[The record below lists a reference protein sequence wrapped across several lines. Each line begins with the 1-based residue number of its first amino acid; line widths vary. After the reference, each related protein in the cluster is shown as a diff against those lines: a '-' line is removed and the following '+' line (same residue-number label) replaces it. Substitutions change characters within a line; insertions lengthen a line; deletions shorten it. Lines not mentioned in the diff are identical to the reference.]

1 MTTFSDLIQDTID
14 ELAQVAGAGVQRYAE
29 DLIAQKLI
37 TTFDMVFDQLWWGGY
52 MEWYQRTLDG
62 TDGVV
67 TATMTGLR
75 KFDDVRAV
83 FIGSTD
89 TQLTITPST
98 INPFIITGTT
108 PRFIEEL
115 SEDTPDKVVQVW
127 PKTSTGDIVVH
138 ARKHPETF
146 NPTDLVKI
154 DRTLMKLGAAWQYL
168 EDDGTNPGASEK
180 EHNMFE
186 TRLSQLIKRHNS
198 QPIILDPATSV
209 LPEEWTVL

>member
-29 DLIAQKLI
+29 DLIASKLI

-67 TATMTGLR
+67 TEALTDVN

-83 FIGSTD
+83 FIGNSD
-89 TQLTITPST
+89 VQLTITSST

-115 SEDTPDKVVQVW
+115 SEDTPDKIIQFW
-127 PKTSTGDIVVH
+127 PKTATGTVVVH
-138 ARKHPETF
+138 ARKHPVTF
-146 NPTDLVKI
+146 NPTDIVKI
-154 DRTLMKLGAAWQYL
+154 DRSLMKLGAAWQYL

-186 TRLSQLIKRHNS
+186 TRLSQLVKRHNS
-198 QPIILDPATSV
+198 QPIILDPQTSV

>member
-1 MTTFSDLIQDTID
+1 MTTFSDLINDTID

-29 DLIAQKLI
+29 DLIASKLI

-67 TATMTGLR
+67 TTALTGVN

-83 FIGSTD
+83 FIGNSD
-89 TQLTITPST
+89 VQLTITSST

-115 SEDTPDKVVQVW
+115 SEDTPDKIIQFW
-127 PKTSTGDIVVH
+127 PKTATGTVVVH
-138 ARKHPETF
+138 ARKHPVTF
-146 NPTDLVKI
+146 NPADTVKI

-198 QPIILDPATSV
+198 QPIILDPLTSV